1 LNSEPNG
8 GGFDKEYGDGG
19 YGTKVGGGSKVR
31 SNGSFRRGESP
42 DPGRADRSRDSPLY
56 GKYPGHREERD
67 LRRAGYGGR
76 KEGERER
83 DRSPR
88 ETKNNYSNYERKEKE
103 RKAEMEARAA
113 ALERARTLDRGID
126 RGPDERRGGLEGGRS
141 SSGLERRVNSH
152 LNHASTASSQATGF
166 GDWTEHRS
174 SNGKNYYY
182 NITTEVSQWEK
193 PREWVEHE
201 KAQARLANPARDSW
215 GGTRA
220 QGTDRGGTIP
230 TSRPQ
235 GTDRGSGAV
244 ARSQGASERGMS
256 DRGNTRGSNNQLSNC
271 DTRTRGSQEK
281 HGVDERPRS
290 SPSLH
295 GSSSR
300 QRDRKM
306 ELRVSSAI
314 NSHDSSGSSSV
325 AGSHLINN
333 HTDER
338 SSLRENNRE
347 NRIETRDIM
356 RDPRDGREGRE
367 TSREAGNSRDAKEL
381 RDMSAVLNHRVSESN
396 SSQGDATPTSEAENE
411 GREQEQETHP
421 GGAVSLSAA
430 MTRISSQPHSQLSIS
445 TQPGPGPGSRLSQL
459 PNSYPVPSPLYSPT
473 GSGHQDPNHLP
484 SPSVLSPSLQSKLA
498 LHSLPPP
505 LQLTPSLSRLY
516 RENLIGHVLA
526 WPAEQV
532 ERCCGRIAEETHQ
545 ISSHG
550 ITKVS
555 ADLKM
560 ARSLVRLAEI
570 QATLQEQ
577 RILFLR
583 QQVADLDRVDRPVT
597 REMSRDRDTL
607 TREGLQHR
615 DQQIRESLLQ
625 GRDPQQCLQLQR
637 AESRDREMLTSA
649 PRDSREGSR
658 QSQSLPR
665 EMSREHSRD
674 ATSLSP
680 AIPSDN
686 FQSPSALSHPR

>member
-1 LNSEPNG
+1 MNSATRKLPRLNSEPNG
-8 GGFDKEYGDGG
+8 GGFDKEYDGG
-19 YGTKVGGGSKVR
+19 YGAKVGSGSKVR

-42 DPGRADRSRDSPLY
+42 DQSRADRSRDSPLY

-67 LRRAGYGGR
+67 LRRAQYGGR

-113 ALERARTLDRGID
+113 ALERARLDRGLERGLD
-126 RGPDERRGGLEGGRS
+126 RGGGLEGGRS

-152 LNHASTASSQATGF
+152 LNHASSTSSQATGF

-201 KAQARLANPARDSW
+201 KAQARLSNPARDSW
-215 GGTRA
+215 GGSTRT
-220 QGTDRGGTIP
+220 QGGDRSLVP
-230 TSRPQ
+230 TTRPLQ
-235 GTDRGSGAV
+235 LERSSGAA
-244 ARSQGASERGMS
+244 ARSQGTS
-256 DRGNTRGSNNQLSNC
+256 DRGLNDRSNSRSSNTQLNNC
-271 DTRTRGSQEK
+271 DTRPRGSQQEK
-281 HGVDERPRS
+281 HVDDRPRN

-295 GSSSR
+295 GNSSR
-300 QRDRKM
+300 QRDRKADQ
-306 ELRVSSAI
+306 RVSSAP
-314 NSHDSSGSSSV
+314 NSHDSGSSS
-325 AGSHLINN
+325 LINN
-333 HTDER
+333 HSDDR
-338 SSLRENNRE
+338 SSLRDVRE
-347 NRIETRDIM
+347 GRSDSREM
-356 RDPRDGREGRE
+356 RDPRDGRDGRE
-367 TSREAGNSRDAKEL
+367 TSREAGVSRDAKEN
-381 RDMSAVLNHRVSESN
+381 RDLSAVLNQRVSESN

-411 GREQEQETHP
+411 GREQEQ
-421 GGAVSLSAA
+421 A
-430 MTRISSQPHSQLSIS
+430 LSIS

-459 PNSYPVPSPLYSPT
+459 PSSYPTQSPLYSPP
-473 GSGHQDPNHLP
+473 GSSHHDPNHLP

-498 LHSLPPP
+498 LPSLPPP

-532 ERCCGRIAEETHQ
+532 ERCCGRITEETHQ

-625 GRDPQQCLQLQR
+625 GRDPQQCLQQQR
-637 AESRDREMLTSA
+637 AESRDREMFTSA
-649 PRDSREGSR
+649 SRESNR

-665 EMSREHSRD
+665 ELSREPSRD

-680 AIPSDN
+680 AIPPEN
-686 FQSPSALSHPR
+686 FQSPSTLSHPR

>member
-1 LNSEPNG
+1 
-8 GGFDKEYGDGG
+8 
-19 YGTKVGGGSKVR
+19 
-31 SNGSFRRGESP
+31 
-42 DPGRADRSRDSPLY
+42 
-56 GKYPGHREERD
+56 
-67 LRRAGYGGR
+67 
-76 KEGERER
+76 
-83 DRSPR
+83 
-88 ETKNNYSNYERKEKE
+88 
-103 RKAEMEARAA
+103 M
-113 ALERARTLDRGID
+113 
-126 RGPDERRGGLEGGRS
+126 
-141 SSGLERRVNSH
+141 GLERRVNSH

-201 KAQARLANPARDSW
+201 KAQARLANPARGDSSW
-215 GGTRA
+215 GGSGTRA
-220 QGTDRGGTIP
+220 QGSDRGGGTIP
-230 TSRPQ
+230 SSTRPQ
-235 GTDRGSGAV
+235 GTERGSGAV
-244 ARSQGASERGMS
+244 ARSQGTSDRGMS
-256 DRGNTRGSNNQLSNC
+256 DSRGSSRGSISNC
-271 DTRTRGSQEK
+271 DTRGGTRGSQEK
-281 HGVDERPRS
+281 HGGVDERPRS

-295 GSSSR
+295 QSSSSR
-300 QRDRKM
+300 QRDSRKM
-306 ELRVSSAI
+306 ELTRMSSAT
-314 NSHDSSGSSSV
+314 NSHDSSSSS
-325 AGSHLINN
+325 LINN
-333 HTDER
+333 HTEER
-338 SSLRENNRE
+338 SRENNSRENRPENNRE
-347 NRIETRDIM
+347 M
-356 RDPRDGREGRE
+356 RNDPRDGREGRE
-367 TSREAGNSRDAKEL
+367 SSREAAGNSRDAKES

-430 MTRISSQPHSQLSIS
+430 MTRISSQPNHALSIS
-445 TQPGPGPGSRLSQL
+445 TQQPGPGPGMGMSSRLMSHL
-459 PNSYPVPSPLYSPT
+459 PNNSNYPAASPLYSPT
-473 GSGHQDPNHLP
+473 GSSIHQDPNHLP

-516 RENLIGHVLA
+516 RENLIGHVLG

-625 GRDPQQCLQLQR
+625 GRDPQHCLNLQR
-637 AESRDREMLTSA
+637 AESRDREL
-649 PRDSREGSR
+649 SRE
-658 QSQSLPR
+658 L
-665 EMSREHSRD
+665 SRD
-674 ATSLSP
+674 TMTSLSP

>member
-1 LNSEPNG
+1 
-8 GGFDKEYGDGG
+8 
-19 YGTKVGGGSKVR
+19 
-31 SNGSFRRGESP
+31 
-42 DPGRADRSRDSPLY
+42 
-56 GKYPGHREERD
+56 
-67 LRRAGYGGR
+67 
-76 KEGERER
+76 
-83 DRSPR
+83 
-88 ETKNNYSNYERKEKE
+88 
-103 RKAEMEARAA
+103 MEARAA

-126 RGPDERRGGLEGGRS
+126 RGLERGLDERRGGLEGGGRS

-182 NITTEVSQWEK
+182 NITTEVSQREK

-215 GGTRA
+215 GGGTRA
-220 QGTDRGGTIP
+220 PGTERGGTIP
-230 TSRPQ
+230 ASRPQ
-235 GTDRGSGAV
+235 GTERGSGAV
-244 ARSQGASERGMS
+244 ARSQGTSERGMS
-256 DRGNTRGSNNQLSNC
+256 DRGSSRGSSNQLSNC

-295 GSSSR
+295 QSSLSR
-300 QRDRKM
+300 QRERKM
-306 ELRVSSAI
+306 ELRVSSAT
-314 NSHDSSGSSSV
+314 NSHDSSSSSV
-325 AGSHLINN
+325 AGHLLNN
-333 HTDER
+333 HTEER

-347 NRIETRDIM
+347 NRTENNREM

-367 TSREAGNSRDAKEL
+367 TSREAGNSRDAKES

-430 MTRISSQPHSQLSIS
+430 MTRISSQPHALSIS

-459 PNSYPVPSPLYSPT
+459 PNSYPAPSPLYSPT

-516 RENLIGHVLA
+516 RENLIGHVLG

-637 AESRDREMLTSA
+637 AESRDREMLIPAS
-649 PRDSREGSR
+649 RDSRENSR

-665 EMSREHSRD
+665 ELSREPSRD
-674 ATSLSP
+674 TTSLSP